1 MGSKPNYI
9 VQRVPEIPEDLS
21 ELPIE
26 LQKNLPIYQQILA
39 IAPHQLFGLASHNL
53 TGKLKG
59 YRAIEIDY
67 QGIAYRLVY
76 KIHEKPAPKRVV
88 ILSFAEHDPAYE
100 KAKKRKSG
108 K

>member
-1 MGSKPNYI
+1 M
-9 VQRVPEIPEDLS
+9 
-21 ELPIE
+21 
-26 LQKNLPIYQQILA
+26 PIYQQILA
-39 IAPHQLFGLASHNL
+39 IAPYQLFGLASHNL

>member
-1 MGSKPNYI
+1 M
-9 VQRVPEIPEDLS
+9 
-21 ELPIE
+21 PIE
-26 LQKNLPIYQQILA
+26 LQENLPNYQQILV
-39 IAPHQLFGLASHNL
+39 IAPYQLFGLASHNL

-59 YRAIEIDY
+59 CRAIEIDY

-108 K
+108 R

>member
-1 MGSKPNYI
+1 M
-9 VQRVPEIPEDLS
+9 
-21 ELPIE
+21 
-26 LQKNLPIYQQILA
+26 A
-39 IAPHQLFGLASHNL
+39 ITPYQLFGLESHNL

-59 YRAIEIDY
+59 CWAIEIDY

-100 KAKKRKSG
+100 KAKKRKSAR
-108 K
+108 

>member
-1 MGSKPNYI
+1 MGRKPNYL
-9 VQRVPEIPEDLS
+9 VQRVPELSQDLL

-26 LQKNLPIYQQILA
+26 LQKNFLNYQQILA
-39 IAPHQLFGLASHNL
+39 IAPYQLLGLASHHL

-59 YRAIEIDY
+59 CRAIEIDY

-100 KAKKRKSG
+100 KAKKRQSG